1 MDKMMC
7 YQTDV
12 DEKELPENGMV
23 LCTGADCVMDLDYWP
38 IWMLRLLDSIVVES
52 YTVFSTENSRP
63 AEKMVGF
70 TRQDIANW
78 SVYTDSNVDERH
90 YVLLV
95 TDGVD
100 NNLLWTGRRGER
112 AHIANRS
119 QK

>member
-1 MDKMMC
+1 MDKIMW

-12 DEKELPENGMV
+12 DKEELPENGMV

-38 IWMLRLLDSIVVES
+38 LWMLRLLNGIVVES

-90 YVLLV
+90 YVLSTIDRV
-95 TDGVD
+95 
-100 NNLLWTGRRGER
+100 NNSIPWKSGYGER
-112 AHIANRS
+112 VHIAN
-119 QK
+119 K